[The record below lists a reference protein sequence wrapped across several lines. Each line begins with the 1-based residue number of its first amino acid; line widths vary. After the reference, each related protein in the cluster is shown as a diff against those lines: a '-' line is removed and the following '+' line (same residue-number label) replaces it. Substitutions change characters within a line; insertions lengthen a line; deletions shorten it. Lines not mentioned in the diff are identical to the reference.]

1 MSSFLCL
8 GERRDMDGM
17 DGMDGMDLGQLASW
31 HLEFEAENGMGLM
44 DLLPVPQLSP
54 SKGMPLWRSR
64 CNYGAM

>member
-1 MSSFLCL
+1 
-8 GERRDMDGM
+8 M

>member
-1 MSSFLCL
+1 
-8 GERRDMDGM
+8 M

-54 SKGMPLWRSR
+54 SKGMPLLW
-64 CNYGAM
+64 CNVSATMVQGLQRVPVMPAQNQ